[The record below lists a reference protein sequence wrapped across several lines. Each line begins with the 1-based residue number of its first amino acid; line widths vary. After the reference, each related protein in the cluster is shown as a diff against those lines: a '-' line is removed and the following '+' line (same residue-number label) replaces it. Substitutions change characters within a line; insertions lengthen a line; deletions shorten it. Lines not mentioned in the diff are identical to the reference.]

1 MGMIGIWAAAVS
13 VFASLFGSAAPI
25 VEDGL
30 PVISDRLAGRI
41 APLAGD
47 DLVEIIVETEGPAA
61 PWTEEATRLG
71 LGVGGAYELIPAF
84 SATATVD
91 QIHRLADE
99 PWVTGIWESRPM
111 TTLMDVSTRD
121 IEATKAWT
129 AGVTGAGITV
139 AVLDTGVDLVE
150 PDLDEAIVACVS
162 TIDGLVLP
170 DCTDSDG
177 HGTHV
182 AGTVASRDATFRGVA
197 PGASLAIVRVL
208 HAAGAGTSAD
218 IIAGMDWVAQN
229 KDRVTPPI
237 RVATMSI
244 GFADPECGNGRGPE
258 AEAADALVARGVS
271 FTIAAG
277 NSGHKNCSVDGASAA
292 FNVVTVGAV
301 DDRNTP
307 DPLDDTLAEFSSGG
321 PTKDGRLK
329 PELVAPGVNIR
340 SLFLGPTIAELDGTS
355 MATPHAAGAIALLLQ
370 SEPNLS
376 PADVKSRLTSG
387 TVVPTGAPSLPDND
401 WGHGVLNVCGALRL
415 GDCAGGAGQRVV
427 EPETVVGHV
436 DAISMSF
443 KHRGDKHVVYANVYV
458 EDADGSRLQG
468 VQVDV
473 NITSPEG
480 SVYARSATTDP
491 NGRARVQATQATGG
505 HGSWQACVTGLSIDY
520 DASQNVET
528 CERLSVS

>member
-1 MGMIGIWAAAVS
+1 MGMLGIWAVVASMV
-13 VFASLFGSAAPI
+13 ASLFGSNAPTI
-25 VEDGL
+25 EDGPPL
-30 PVISDRLAGRI
+30 ISIRLADRI
-41 APLAGD
+41 SHLSGNMEVD
-47 DLVEIIVETEGPAA
+47 ILVETEGAA
-61 PWTEEATRLG
+61 AHWTDKATGMG
-71 LGVGGAYELIPAF
+71 LDIGWTYELVPAF

-91 QIHRLADE
+91 QIHRLARE
-99 PWVTGIWESRPM
+99 PWVAGIWESRPV

-129 AGVTGAGITV
+129 AGVTGAGVTV

-150 PDLDEAIVACVS
+150 PDLDEGIVACVS
-162 TIDGLVLP
+162 TIDGLVVP

-182 AGTVASRDATFRGVA
+182 AGTVASRDDTFRGVA

-218 IIAGMDWVAQN
+218 IIAGMDWVARN

-244 GFADPECGNGRGPE
+244 GFADPECGDGRGPE
-258 AEAADALVARGVS
+258 AEAADALVAKGVS

-277 NSGHKNCSVDGASAA
+277 NSGHKTCTVDGASAA

-355 MATPHAAGAIALLLQ
+355 MATPHTAGAIALLLQ
-370 SEPNLS
+370 REPNLS

-387 TVVPTGAPSLPDND
+387 IVVPTGAPSLPDND
-401 WGHGVLNVCGALRL
+401 WGYGVLNVCGALLL
-415 GDCAGGAGQRVV
+415 GDCAGGAGQRAM

-443 KHRGDKHVVYANVYV
+443 KHRGAKHVVYANVYV
-458 EDADGSRLQG
+458 EDANGSRLRG
-468 VQVDV
+468 VRVDV

-480 SVYARSATTDP
+480 SVYSRSATTDQ
-491 NGRARVQATQATGG
+491 NGRARVQVTQAAGG
-505 HGSWQACVTGLSIDY
+505 HGSWQACVAGLSVEY

-528 CERLSVS
+528 CERINVT